1 MAKKRRTFS
10 AEFKLDTVLEG
21 VRGEK
26 TIAQICREREI
37 TDSLYYKWRD
47 QFYDRAVAIFNDGR
61 QAEQRNNDL
70 EGQIADLERI
80 IGRLTVENEILKKA
94 RSWLDT
100 QRGRNGR

>member
-37 TDSLYYKWRD
+37 TGHDHNPA
-47 QFYDRAVAIFNDGR
+47 DRSAHQEV
-61 QAEQRNNDL
+61 
-70 EGQIADLERI
+70 
-80 IGRLTVENEILKKA
+80 T
-94 RSWLDT
+94 
-100 QRGRNGR
+100 